1 MLLFGYLFVFQQIMI
16 DKETID
22 KIFNAADIVDV
33 VSDFVNLKKR
43 GVNYIGNC
51 PFHNE
56 KTASFTVS
64 PAKGIYKCFGCG
76 KGGNSVNFIM
86 EHEQLSYVET
96 LKYLAK
102 RYHIEVVEQEVT
114 DQEKEKNDARESM
127 LVVNAFAQKT
137 FTHNLTETEEG
148 RAVGLKYFKE
158 RGFSE
163 ITIKKFELGYCRAER
178 DSFTKLAEQKGYAS
192 KFLVETGLSI
202 ERENGT
208 RFDRFSERVMFPIH
222 NLMGK
227 VIGFGGRTLRSD
239 KKLAKYLNS
248 PESPIYHKSKVLYG
262 LYFAKKSI
270 TQNDKCYMVEG
281 YTDVMSMHQAGI
293 ENVVASSGTA
303 LTPDQIRLIKRF
315 TPNITVLY
323 DGDAAGI
330 KAALRGIDLVL
341 EEGMNVKVVLLPDG
355 DDPDSFA
362 HKHSATEFY
371 DFINKNE
378 TDFITF
384 KTKLLLS
391 DTQNDPVKKANLIQ
405 DIVRTIAVIPDGI
418 TRSVYIKECSGLM
431 AVDEKILYT
440 EINKIINKNRDK
452 NWSNFPP
459 PEPTFEA
466 EQITETVI
474 PLSAKFEKYEHEIL
488 RLLLSYGSRV
498 LFTVDNEEIKEDIT
512 TAKYICR
519 EVEGEIDLQNPV
531 YKLIFN
537 EYTGML
543 TSKQNPDENFFIKH
557 ENQLVSKATADLLST
572 NHQISKMWSKK
583 GTYVNTE
590 EDNLKQVI
598 DNAING
604 YKYEIIMNLLK
615 GVEEE
620 IKKVQQLEDQQE
632 KLETLYRKYMAYT
645 QFKIEIAKTLG
656 DRIILKR

>member
-1 MLLFGYLFVFQQIMI
+1 MI

-22 KIFNAADIVDV
+22 KIFDAADIVDV
-33 VSDFVNLKKR
+33 VSDFVHLKKR

-127 LVVNAFAQKT
+127 LVVNSYAQKT

-158 RGFSE
+158 RGFTE
-163 ITIKKFELGYCRAER
+163 VTIKKFELGYCRSER
-178 DSFTKLAEQKGYAS
+178 DSFTKLAEQKGYAT
-192 KFLVETGLSI
+192 KYLTETGLSI

-227 VIGFGGRTLRSD
+227 VIGFGGRTLRTD
-239 KKLAKYLNS
+239 KKIAKYLNS
-248 PESPIYHKSKVLYG
+248 PESAIYHKSKVLYG

-270 TQNDKCYMVEG
+270 THNDKCYMVEG

-355 DDPDSFA
+355 EDPDSFA

-418 TRSVYIKECSGLM
+418 TRSVYVKECSSLM
-431 AVDEKILYT
+431 SVDEKILYT
-440 EINKIINKNRDK
+440 EINKIIYKNREK
-452 NWSNFPP
+452 NWNFR
-459 PEPTFEA
+459 PEPEIQYFEP
-466 EQITETVI
+466 ERVTETVI
-474 PLSAKFEKYEHEIL
+474 PSSTKFEQFEREIL
-488 RLLLSYGSRV
+488 RLLLSYGSNV
-498 LFTVDNEEIKEDIT
+498 LFTIENEDIKEEIT

-519 EVEGEIDLQNPV
+519 EIEGEIDLQNPI

-537 EYTGML
+537 EYAAML
-543 TSKQNPDENFFIKH
+543 TANQKPDENYFVKH
-557 ENQLVSKATADLLST
+557 ENQMVSHAAADLLAT

-590 EDNLKQVI
+590 EDNLKLVV

-604 YKYEIIMNLLK
+604 YKYEIIMSLLK

-620 IKKVQQLEDQQE
+620 IKKVQQLDNQQE
-632 KLETLYRKYMAYT
+632 KLEELYRKYMAYT